1 MDEMTEKFAEEMEEY
16 LADRDISLDGVS
28 YHYLKY
34 KLQKMLK
41 EEADPAEMAGICLLM
56 YQRKNNEIEK
66 LAKFLYM
73 DANEGSSWNNIDHFV
88 KVAWRMEAQIV
99 LDKVAKYEE
108 FKESWSN

>member
-1 MDEMTEKFAEEMEEY
+1 MEEMTEKFAEEMEEY

-28 YHYLKY
+28 DRYLKY
-34 KLQKMLK
+34 RLQKMLK

-73 DANEGSSWNNIDHFV
+73 DANEGSSWNDIDGFV
-88 KVAWRMEAQIV
+88 KVTWRMEAQFM
-99 LDKVAKYEE
+99 LKGVAKYEE
-108 FKESWSN
+108 FKESCK

>member
-1 MDEMTEKFAEEMEEY
+1 MEEMTENFAEEMEEY

-28 YHYLKY
+28 DRYLKY
-34 KLQKMLK
+34 RLQKMLK

-73 DANEGSSWNNIDHFV
+73 DANEGSSWNDIDGFV
-88 KVAWRMEAQIV
+88 KVTWRMEAQFM
-99 LDKVAKYEE
+99 LKGVAKYEE
-108 FKESWSN
+108 FKESCK

>member
-1 MDEMTEKFAEEMEEY
+1 MEEMTEKFAEEMEEY

-28 YHYLKY
+28 DRYLKY
-34 KLQKMLK
+34 TLQKMLK

-88 KVAWRMEAQIV
+88 KVAWRMEAQSM
-99 LDKVAKYEE
+99 LRKVALYEK
-108 FKESWSN
+108 FKESCK